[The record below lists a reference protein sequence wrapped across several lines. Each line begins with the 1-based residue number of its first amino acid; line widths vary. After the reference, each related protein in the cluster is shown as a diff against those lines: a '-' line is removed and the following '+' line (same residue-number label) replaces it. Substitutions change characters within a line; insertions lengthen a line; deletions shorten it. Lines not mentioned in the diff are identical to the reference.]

1 MASSL
6 SVAAASGGGD
16 AAVDS
21 PMRARAYADVCNERP
36 QTYSDYESMQIE
48 WSRPDN
54 YEVVRKIGMLI
65 IIIYCLL

>member
-21 PMRARAYADVCNERP
+21 PMRARAYADVCKERP